1 MTALATVISAAER
14 VPLPDAVTC
23 ATIEMLVGRTARRL
37 AQAGAADDAAFA
49 ADMANHPIAEH
60 ADAAN
65 DQHYELPPEF
75 FALCLGPHRKYSSCY
90 FETGKETLGQ
100 AEAAALEI
108 TVERADLKDGMSIL
122 ELGCGWGSL
131 TLFMAARFPGST
143 ITAVS
148 NSAPQRA
155 YIEAQAK
162 ARGLTNVTVI
172 TADMNEFVAPQEF
185 DRIVSVEMF
194 EHMANWRD
202 LLERVRTW
210 LEPDGR
216 VFIHIFT
223 HRTGCYRFNHNDPAD
238 WIAQYFFTGGIMPS
252 HALMRQFSDLFS
264 VEEDWRWD
272 GVHYRRTADL
282 WLENLDANR
291 SKADPL
297 LTSVYGPDANL
308 WRRRW
313 RWFFLATSGL
323 FGHANGKEWGVSH
336 YLLKPAARA

>member
-1 MTALATVISAAER
+1 MTALATMISAAER
-14 VPLPDAVTC
+14 VPLPDVVTRG
-23 ATIEMLVGRTARRL
+23 AIEMLVGRTARRL
-37 AQAGAADDAAFA
+37 AFGNEGDDAAFA
-49 ADMANHPIAEH
+49 ADMINHPIAEH

-75 FALCLGPHRKYSSCY
+75 FALCLGPHRKYSSCFY
-90 FETGKETLGQ
+90 ATGRETLEQ

-108 TVERADLKDGMSIL
+108 TVQRAGLTDGQTIL

-131 TLFMAARFPGST
+131 TLYMAKRFPGSA

-162 ARGLTNVTVI
+162 ARGLNNVTVI
-172 TADMNEFVAPQEF
+172 TADMNEFEPAARY

-202 LLERVRTW
+202 LLERVRAW
-210 LEPDGR
+210 LQLDGR
-216 VFIHIFT
+216 LFIHIFT
-223 HRTGCYRFNHNDPAD
+223 HRTGCYRFDHKDPAD

-252 HALMRQFSDLFS
+252 HGLMRQFPDLFE

-272 GVHYRRTADL
+272 GTHYRRTADQ
-282 WLENLDANR
+282 WLENMDANR
-291 SKADPL
+291 AAIDPIL
-297 LTSVYGPDANL
+297 AGVYGPDAAL

-313 RWFFLATSGL
+313 RWFYLATSGL
-323 FGHANGKEWGVSH
+323 FGYASGKEWSVSH
-336 YLLKPAARA
+336 YLLKPASGG